1 MSADDI
7 PATDPPA
14 ADLCAADLS
23 AARPAVAARLRAAGC
38 VWAEDEADLLIS
50 AARGEAELSALVGRR
65 AAGEPLEY
73 VLGWA
78 EFRGLRIAVDPSVF
92 VPRRRTEF
100 LAGQAV
106 TLARPQAVVVDLCC
120 GSGALA
126 AALAAAVPGAEVHA
140 ADIDPAAVRC
150 ARRNLAA
157 ADGQVYQGDLFGP
170 LPAGLR
176 GRVDVLLAN
185 VPYVP
190 TGEVALLPPEARDHE
205 ARVALDGG
213 ADGLEGLRRVVAEA
227 PGWLAPGG
235 RLLSEVSERQVA
247 AATAAA
253 TTAGLTASVARSAEH
268 GATVLVATRPAQQDP
283 GPR

>member
-1 MSADDI
+1 MPADD
-7 PATDPPA
+7 TPA
-14 ADLCAADLS
+14 ARS
-23 AARPAVAARLRAAGC
+23 AVATRLREAGC
-38 VWAEDEADLLIS
+38 VYAEDEADLLIS
-50 AARGEAELSALVGRR
+50 AARSEAELATLVHRR
-65 AAGEPLEY
+65 AAGQPLEH

-78 EFRGLRIAVDPSVF
+78 EFCGLRIAVDPAVF

-100 LAGQAV
+100 LAGQALG
-106 TLARPQAVVVDLCC
+106 LARPGAVVVDLCC

-140 ADIDPAAVRC
+140 ADIDRAAVRC

-157 ADGQVYQGDLFGP
+157 AGGHVYQGDLFGP

-176 GRVDVLLAN
+176 GRVDILLAN

-190 TGEVALLPPEARDHE
+190 TSEVGLLPPEARDHE

-213 ADGLEGLRRVVAEA
+213 ADGLEVLRRVAGGA

-235 RLLSEVSERQVA
+235 HLLSEISERQVA
-247 AATAAA
+247 AATAAVTA
-253 TTAGLTASVARSAEH
+253 AGLTASVARSEEH
-268 GATVLVATRPAQQDP
+268 GATVLVAARSAEQDP
-283 GPR
+283 GAQ

>member
-1 MSADDI
+1 MPADDI
-7 PATDPPA
+7 PATEAPA
-14 ADLCAADLS
+14 TDLP

-38 VWAEDEADLLIS
+38 VYAEDEADLLIS
-50 AARGEAELSALVGRR
+50 AARSEAELATLVDRR

-78 EFRGLRIAVDPSVF
+78 EFCGLRIAVDPTVF

-100 LAGQAV
+100 LADQAV
-106 TLARPQAVVVDLCC
+106 TLARPGTVVVDLCC

-126 AALAAAVPGAEVHA
+126 ATLAAAVPGAAVHA
-140 ADIDPAAVRC
+140 TDIGLAAVRC

-157 ADGQVYQGDLFGP
+157 AGAQVYQGDLFGP

-176 GRVDVLLAN
+176 GRVDILLAN

-190 TGEVALLPPEARDHE
+190 SGEVALLPPEARDHE

-213 ADGLEGLRRVVAEA
+213 ADGLEVLRRVVAEA

-247 AATAAA
+247 AATAAVTA
-253 TTAGLTASVARSAEH
+253 AGLIASVARSAEH

>member
-126 AALAAAVPGAEVHA
+126 AALAAAVPGAVVHA
-140 ADIDPAAVRC
+140 TDIGPAAVRC

-157 ADGQVYQGDLFGP
+157 AGGQVYQGDLFGP

-190 TGEVALLPPEARDHE
+190 TGEVGLLPPEARDHE

-213 ADGLEGLRRVVAEA
+213 ADGLEVLRRVVAEA

-247 AATAAA
+247 AATAAVTA
-253 TTAGLTASVARSAEH
+253 AGLTTSVARSAEH
-268 GATVLVATRPAQQDP
+268 GATVLVATRPAEQDP

>member
-157 ADGQVYQGDLFGP
+157 AGGQVYQGDLFGP

-190 TGEVALLPPEARDHE
+190 TGEVGLLPPEARDHE

-213 ADGLEGLRRVVAEA
+213 PDGLEVLRRVVAEA

-235 RLLSEVSERQVA
+235 CQLSEISERQVA
-247 AATAAA
+247 AATAAVTA
-253 TTAGLTASVARSAEH
+253 AGLTASVARSAEQ
-268 GATVLVATRPAQQDP
+268 GATVLLAARPAMPDP